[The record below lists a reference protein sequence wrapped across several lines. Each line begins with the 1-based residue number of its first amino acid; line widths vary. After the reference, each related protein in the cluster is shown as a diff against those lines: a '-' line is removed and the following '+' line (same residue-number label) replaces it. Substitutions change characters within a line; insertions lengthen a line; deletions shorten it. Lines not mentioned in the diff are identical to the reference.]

1 MDRSIAQQQHRAE
14 LFAQLNSTL
23 ATRDTPRGLVV
34 TIGDGMFE
42 PDHGQLRTVAS
53 RPLANLA
60 AILSSHPGL
69 RVRVEGYADS
79 EPLSDERARSV
90 RSALV
95 VSGAPS
101 PGSISALGY
110 GNARPIAPAGAEQN
124 RRVEVVIDGD
134 SIGNKALWDHPY
146 SLRSQR

>member
-1 MDRSIAQQQHRAE
+1 LDRSVAQQQHRAE

-34 TIGDGMFE
+34 TIPDGMFE
-42 PDHGQLRTVAS
+42 PGHGELRTVAS
-53 RPLANLA
+53 QPLANLA

-69 RVRVEGYADS
+69 RVHVEGYADS

-90 RSALV
+90 RSALA
-95 VSGAPS
+95 VSGAAS
-101 PGSISALGY
+101 PGSISAVGY
-110 GNARPIAPAGAEQN
+110 GNTRPIAPAGAEQN
-124 RRVEVVIDGD
+124 RRVEVVIEGD
-134 SIGNKALWDHPY
+134 SIGERALWDHPY